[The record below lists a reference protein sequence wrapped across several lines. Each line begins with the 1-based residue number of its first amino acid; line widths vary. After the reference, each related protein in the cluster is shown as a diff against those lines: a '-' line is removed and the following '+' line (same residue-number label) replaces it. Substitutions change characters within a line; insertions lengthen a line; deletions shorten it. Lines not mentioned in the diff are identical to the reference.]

1 LFKTDK
7 MKESITIENLGPL
20 KDIFIEEIKPFTVFI
35 GESGS
40 GKSTLMKVIS
50 LFRWIYKM
58 QNIHS
63 YYIKSNVNSHFEIDI
78 YSWFESSGIKEFIKP
93 STRIKYKTSFEN
105 GVNFEIQFYAGT
117 FSFSQ
122 QTINASYLSFN
133 KISFISETRNII
145 PLWADKGA
153 TLTGG
158 YLGFYFHE
166 VFKDFEKAS
175 DEIKNIELKHLD
187 LKFSVKKG
195 LFGKKDYRIE
205 SKNNEFDI
213 EFKNSSSGTQTSVPI
228 LLISQFFAQNFKFED
243 AFNSSVVQYLL
254 SENRLTDFKA
264 VKNLS
269 DIKNKKIY
277 IHIEEPELS
286 LFPDAQCKL
295 MDDLIKNCFIDNTN
309 PVELLLSTH
318 SPYIVNYLNLLIKR
332 FDKNLNQAKYNY
344 DDLAVYQVADGG
356 LINLMAQNERLVNTN
371 PLSDTINDIYNE
383 YEKLG

>member
-1 LFKTDK
+1 
-7 MKESITIENLGPL
+7 MKESIIIKNLGPL
-20 KDIFIEEIKPFTVFI
+20 KDIHIEEIKPFTVFI

-58 QNIHS
+58 YNIHS
-63 YYIKSNVNSHFEIDI
+63 YYIKSNVNSPFKIDI
-78 YSWFESSGIKEFIKP
+78 HSYFENCGIKEFIK
-93 STRIKYKTSFEN
+93 SDTVIIYKTSFDKE
-105 GVNFEIQFYAGT
+105 VNYEIKFIGKDTLY
-117 FSFSQ
+117 FSK
-122 QTINASYLSFN
+122 QTINASDLSFN

-145 PLWADKGA
+145 PLWANRGA

-158 YLGFYFHE
+158 NLGFYFHE
-166 VFKDFEKAS
+166 VFKDFDLAS
-175 DEIKNIELKHLD
+175 DAIKDVELKHLD
-187 LKFSVKKG
+187 LKFSVKKDH
-195 LFGKKDYRIE
+195 LGKNYRIE
-205 SKNNEFDI
+205 SKNNEKFDI

-243 AFNSSVVQYLL
+243 AFNTSVLKYLSSD
-254 SENRLTDFKA
+254 NRLTDFKA

-269 DIKNKKIY
+269 DIKDKKIF

-295 MDDLIKNCFIDNTN
+295 MDDLIKNCFINNTN
-309 PVELLLSTH
+309 SVELLVSTH

-332 FDKNLNQAKYNY
+332 FDKNTKEAKYNY
-344 DDLAVYQVADGG
+344 DELAVYQVADGS
-356 LINLMAQNERLVNTN
+356 LINLMAKNERLVNTN

>member
-1 LFKTDK
+1 MFKTDTK
-7 MKESITIENLGPL
+7 MKESIVIKNLGPL
-20 KDIFIEEIKPFTVFI
+20 KDISIEEIKPFTVFI

-63 YYIKSNVNSHFEIDI
+63 YHKESRVNSPFEIDI
-78 YSWFESSGIKEFIKP
+78 YSCFESSGIKEFIK
-93 STRIKYKTSFEN
+93 SDTKIIYKTTFDK
-105 GVNFEIQFYAGT
+105 GVNYEIKFYQNT
-117 FSFSQ
+117 LYFSN

-145 PLWADKGA
+145 PLWANVGA
-153 TLTGG
+153 LLTGVNLG
-158 YLGFYFHE
+158 YYFHE
-166 VFKDFEKAS
+166 VFKDFNLAS
-175 DEIKNIELKHLD
+175 DTIKDIELKHLNV
-187 LKFSVKKG
+187 KFSVKKSRSG
-195 LFGKKDYRIE
+195 KDYRIE
-205 SKNNEFDI
+205 SKNNEKFDI

-228 LLISQFFAQNFKFED
+228 ILISQFFAQNFKFEES
-243 AFNSSVVQYLL
+243 FKRSVLEYLY
-254 SENRLTDFKA
+254 STDSLTEFKA

-269 DIKNKKIY
+269 EINKKIY

-295 MDDLIKNCFIDNTN
+295 MDDLIKNCFINNTN
-309 PVELLLSTH
+309 TVELLVSTH

-332 FDKNLNQAKYNY
+332 FDKNTEEAKYNY
-344 DDLAVYQVADGG
+344 DKLAVYQVADGK

>member
-1 LFKTDK
+1 
-7 MKESITIENLGPL
+7 MKESIVIKNLGPL
-20 KDIFIEEIKPFTVFI
+20 KDISIEEIKPFTVFI

-63 YYIKSNVNSHFEIDI
+63 YLIKSNVNSPFEFDI
-78 YSWFESSGIKEFIKP
+78 YSYFESSGIKEFIKP
-93 STRIKYKTSFEN
+93 NTEIIYKTTFDKRIN
-105 GVNFEIQFYAGT
+105 YEIKFHQNTLY
-117 FSFSQ
+117 FSN
-122 QTINASYLSFN
+122 QTINESYISFN
-133 KISFISETRNII
+133 KISFITETRNII
-145 PLWADKGA
+145 ALWANIGA
-153 TLTGG
+153 SLTGG
-158 YLGFYFHE
+158 NLGFYFHE
-166 VFKDFEKAS
+166 VFRDFNLAS
-175 DEIKNIELKHLD
+175 DAIKNIELNHLG
-187 LKFSVKKG
+187 LKFSVKKSD
-195 LFGKKDYRIE
+195 LGKNYRIE
-205 SKNNEFDI
+205 SDNNEKFDI

-228 LLISQFFAQNFKFED
+228 LLISEFFAKNFKFED
-243 AFNSSVVQYLL
+243 AFNGSVLKYLSSTD
-254 SENRLTDFKA
+254 SLTKFKA

-269 DIKNKKIY
+269 DINKKIY

-295 MDDLIKNCFIDNTN
+295 MDNLVENCFITNTN

-318 SPYIVNYLNLLIKR
+318 SPYIVNYLNLLIKK
-332 FDKNLNQAKYNY
+332 FDKNVDEAKYNY
-344 DDLAVYQVADGG
+344 DELAVYQVADGG

>member
-1 LFKTDK
+1 
-7 MKESITIENLGPL
+7 MKESITIKNLGPL

-58 QNIHS
+58 HNIHS
-63 YYIKSNVNSHFEIDI
+63 YYTNSNVNSPFEIDKDS
-78 YSWFESSGIKEFIKP
+78 YFENCGIKEFIKIG
-93 STRIKYKTSFEN
+93 TRIKYKTTFEN
-105 GVNFEIQFYAGT
+105 GVNFEIQFYEGK

-145 PLWADKGA
+145 PLWANSA
-153 TLTGG
+153 SSLTGG
-158 YLGFYFHE
+158 SLGFYFQE
-166 VFKDFEKAS
+166 VFRDFDLAS
-175 DEIKNIELKHLD
+175 NTIKKIDLKHLD
-187 LKFSVKKG
+187 LKFYVGKNP
-195 LFGKKDYRIE
+195 FGKTYKIE
-205 SKNNEFDI
+205 SNNEKFDI

-228 LLISQFFAQNFKFED
+228 LLISKFFAQNFKFED
-243 AFNSSVVQYLL
+243 AFNNSVLKYLS

-332 FDKNLNQAKYNY
+332 FDKNLDEAKYNY

>member
-1 LFKTDK
+1 
-7 MKESITIENLGPL
+7 MKESIIIKNLGPL
-20 KDIFIEEIKPFTVFI
+20 KDISIEEIKPFTIFI

-58 QNIHS
+58 HNIHS
-63 YYIKSNVNSHFEIDI
+63 YHKESRIDSPFEIDI
-78 YSWFESSGIKEFIKP
+78 DSCFKNSGIKEFIK
-93 STRIKYKTSFEN
+93 SDTKIIYKTTFDN
-105 GVNFEIQFYAGT
+105 GVNYSIQFMGQNT
-117 FSFSQ
+117 LQFSH
-122 QTINASYLSFN
+122 QTISASNLSFN

-145 PLWADKGA
+145 PLWANNGA
-153 TLTGG
+153 LLTGINLG
-158 YLGFYFHE
+158 YYFHE
-166 VFKDFEKAS
+166 VFKDFNLAS
-175 DEIKNIELKHLD
+175 DSIKNIELKHLG
-187 LKFSVKKG
+187 LKFSVKKSD
-195 LFGKKDYRIE
+195 LGKNYRIE
-205 SKNNEFDI
+205 SNNNENFNI

-243 AFNSSVVQYLL
+243 AFKRSVFEYLL
-254 SENRLTDFKA
+254 STDSLTKLKP

-269 DIKNKKIY
+269 DINKKIY

-295 MDDLIKNCFIDNTN
+295 IDDLVKNCFITNIN

-332 FDKNLNQAKYNY
+332 FDKNIEEAKYSY
-344 DDLAVYQVADGG
+344 DALAVYQVADGK
-356 LINLMAQNERLVNTN
+356 LINLIAQNERLVNTN

>member
-1 LFKTDK
+1 
-7 MKESITIENLGPL
+7 MKESIVIKNLGPL

-58 QNIHS
+58 QNIYS
-63 YYIKSNVNSHFEIDI
+63 YLKISNVNIPFEFKSDI
-78 YSWFESSGIKEFIKP
+78 HSYFENSGIDEFITP
-93 STRIKYKTSFEN
+93 NTQIIYKTTFDKN
-105 GVNFEIQFYAGT
+105 VNYEIKFLGMNSLY
-117 FSFSQ
+117 FSN

-145 PLWADKGA
+145 PLWSNSI
-153 TLTGG
+153 TSLTGG
-158 YLGFYFHE
+158 NLGFYFQE
-166 VFKDFEKAS
+166 VFKDFDLAS
-175 DEIKNIELKHLD
+175 SSIKKIELKHLD
-187 LKFSVKKG
+187 LKFFVDKNP
-195 LFGKKDYRIE
+195 FGKTYKIE
-205 SKNNEFDI
+205 SNTDEKFNI
-213 EFKNSSSGTQTSVPI
+213 EFRNSSSGTQTSVPI
-228 LLISQFFAQNFKFED
+228 LLISQFFAKNFKFED
-243 AFNSSVVQYLL
+243 SFNTSILKYLSSTD
-254 SENRLTDFKA
+254 SLTEFKA

-269 DIKNKKIY
+269 DLNKKIY

-295 MDDLIKNCFIDNTN
+295 IDGLIKNCFQDNTN
-309 PVELLLSTH
+309 PIELIVSTH

-332 FDKNLNQAKYNY
+332 FDKNIEEAKYNY
-344 DDLAVYQVADGG
+344 DELAVYQVADGE
-356 LINLMAQNERLVNTN
+356 LINLKAQNERLVNTN

>member
-1 LFKTDK
+1 
-7 MKESITIENLGPL
+7 MKESITIKNLGPL

-58 QNIHS
+58 HNIHS
-63 YYIKSNVNSHFEIDI
+63 YYIKSNVDSPFEIDI
-78 YSWFESSGIKEFIKP
+78 HFYFENCGIKEFIK
-93 STRIKYKTSFEN
+93 SDTIIIYKTTFDKE
-105 GVNFEIQFYAGT
+105 VNYEIKFIGNDT
-117 FSFSQ
+117 LFFSK
-122 QTINASYLSFN
+122 QTINASDLTFN

-145 PLWADKGA
+145 PLWANRGA

-158 YLGFYFHE
+158 NLGFYFHE
-166 VFKDFEKAS
+166 VFKDFDLAS
-175 DEIKNIELKHLD
+175 DAIKDVELKHLD
-187 LKFSVKKG
+187 LKFSVKKDH
-195 LFGKKDYRIE
+195 LGKNYRIE
-205 SKNNEFDI
+205 SKNNEKFDI

-228 LLISQFFAQNFKFED
+228 LLISQFFANNFKFED
-243 AFNSSVVQYLL
+243 AFNSSVLKYL
-254 SENRLTDFKA
+254 SSDNRLTDFKA

-269 DIKNKKIY
+269 DIKDKKIY

-295 MDDLIKNCFIDNTN
+295 IDDLIKNCFINNIN
-309 PVELLLSTH
+309 PVELLVSTH

-332 FDKNLNQAKYNY
+332 FDKNIEEAKYNY
-344 DDLAVYQVADGG
+344 DELAVYQVAEGS

>member
-1 LFKTDK
+1 
-7 MKESITIENLGPL
+7 MKESITIKNLGPL
-20 KDIFIEEIKPFTVFI
+20 KDIFIQDIKPFTVFI

-63 YYIKSNVNSHFEIDI
+63 YYTNSNVNSPFEIDKDS
-78 YSWFESSGIKEFIKP
+78 YFDNCGIKEFIKID
-93 STRIKYKTSFEN
+93 TIIKYKTTFEN
-105 GVNFEIQFYAGT
+105 GVNFEIQFYEGT

-122 QTINASYLSFN
+122 QTISSSYLSFN

-145 PLWADKGA
+145 PLWANSA
-153 TLTGG
+153 SSLTGG
-158 YLGFYFHE
+158 NLGFYFQE
-166 VFKDFEKAS
+166 VFRDFDLAS
-175 DEIKNIELKHLD
+175 NTIKKIDLKHLD
-187 LKFSVKKG
+187 LKFYV
-195 LFGKKDYRIE
+195 GKDPYGKTYNIE
-205 SKNNEFDI
+205 SNSDEKFDI

-228 LLISQFFAQNFKFED
+228 LLISKFFAQNFKFED
-243 AFNSSVVQYLL
+243 AFNNSVLKYLS

-269 DIKNKKIY
+269 DIENKKVY

-286 LFPDAQCKL
+286 LYPDAQCKL
-295 MDDLIKNCFIDNTN
+295 IDNLIKNCFIDNIN

-318 SPYIVNYLNLLIKR
+318 SPYIINYLNLLIKR
-332 FDKNLNQAKYNY
+332 FDKNAVEAKYNY
-344 DDLAVYQVADGG
+344 DELAVYQVADGE
-356 LINLMAQNERLVNTN
+356 LINLMAKNERLVNTN

>member
-1 LFKTDK
+1 
-7 MKESITIENLGPL
+7 MKESIVIKNLGPL
-20 KDIFIEEIKPFTVFI
+20 KDISIEEIKPFTVFI

-58 QNIHS
+58 HNIHS
-63 YYIKSNVNSHFEIDI
+63 YYIKSNVNSPFEIDI
-78 YSWFESSGIKEFIKP
+78 YSYFESCGIKEFIK
-93 STRIKYKTSFEN
+93 SDTKIIYKTTFDK
-105 GVNFEIQFYAGT
+105 GVNYEIKFYQNSLN
-117 FSFSQ
+117 FSH
-122 QTINASYLSFN
+122 QTINASNLSFN

-145 PLWADKGA
+145 PLWANKGA

-158 YLGFYFHE
+158 NLGFYFHE
-166 VFKDFEKAS
+166 VFKDFDLAS
-175 DEIKNIELKHLD
+175 DVIKDVELKHLD
-187 LKFSVKKG
+187 LKFSVKKDH
-195 LFGKKDYRIE
+195 LGKNYRIE
-205 SKNNEFDI
+205 SKNHEKFDI
-213 EFKNSSSGTQTSVPI
+213 EFRNSSSGTQTSVPI

-243 AFNSSVVQYLL
+243 AFNNSVLKYLSSD
-254 SENRLTDFKA
+254 NRLTDFKA

-269 DIKNKKIY
+269 DIKDKKIY

-295 MDDLIKNCFIDNTN
+295 MDDLIKNCFTN
-309 PVELLLSTH
+309 NVNPIELLISTH

-332 FDKNLNQAKYNY
+332 FDKNREEAKYNY
-344 DDLAVYQVADGG
+344 DELAVYQVADGT
-356 LINLMAQNERLVNTN
+356 LINLMAKNERLVNTN

>member
-1 LFKTDK
+1 
-7 MKESITIENLGPL
+7 MKESIVIKNLGPL
-20 KDIFIEEIKPFTVFI
+20 KDISIEEIKPFTVFI

-58 QNIHS
+58 HNIHS
-63 YYIKSNVNSHFEIDI
+63 YYIKSNVNSPFQIDDI
-78 YSWFESSGIKEFIKP
+78 YSYFENCGIKEFIK
-93 STRIKYKTSFEN
+93 SDTKIIYKTTFDN
-105 GVNFEIQFYAGT
+105 GVNYWIQFYQNKLY
-117 FSFSQ
+117 FSN
-122 QTINASYLSFN
+122 QTINAEYLSFN

-145 PLWADKGA
+145 PLWANKGA

-158 YLGFYFHE
+158 NLGFYFNE
-166 VFKDFEKAS
+166 VFKDFDLAS
-175 DEIKNIELKHLD
+175 DSIKNIELKHLD
-187 LKFSVKKG
+187 LKFSVKKDH
-195 LFGKKDYRIE
+195 LGKNYRIE
-205 SKNNEFDI
+205 SKYNEKFDI
-213 EFKNSSSGTQTSVPI
+213 EFRNSSSGTQTSVPI

-243 AFNSSVVQYLL
+243 AFNNSVLKYLSSD
-254 SENRLTDFKA
+254 NRLTDFKA

-269 DIKNKKIY
+269 DIKDKIIY

-295 MDDLIKNCFIDNTN
+295 IDDLIKNCFTDNTN
-309 PVELLLSTH
+309 PIELIVSTH

-332 FDKNLNQAKYNY
+332 FDKNIEDAKYNY
-344 DDLAVYQVADGG
+344 DELAVYQVADGG

>member
-1 LFKTDK
+1 
-7 MKESITIENLGPL
+7 MKESIIIKNLGPL

-63 YYIKSNVNSHFEIDI
+63 YHKESRVNSPFEIDI
-78 YSWFESSGIKEFIKP
+78 NACFESSGIKEFIK
-93 STRIKYKTSFEN
+93 SNTKIIYKTTFDK
-105 GVNFEIQFYAGT
+105 GVNYEIKFYQNT
-117 FSFSQ
+117 LNFSN

-145 PLWADKGA
+145 PLWANVGA
-153 TLTGG
+153 LLTGG
-158 YLGFYFHE
+158 NLGYYFHE
-166 VFKDFEKAS
+166 VFKDFDLAS
-175 DEIKNIELKHLD
+175 DSIKDIELKHLD

-195 LFGKKDYRIE
+195 PLGKKDYRIE
-205 SKNNEFDI
+205 SITKEKFDI

-228 LLISQFFAQNFKFED
+228 LLISQFFAKKFKFEN
-243 AFNSSVVQYLL
+243 AFNNSVLKYLSSTD
-254 SENRLTDFKA
+254 SLTEFKA

-269 DIKNKKIY
+269 EINKIIY

-295 MDDLIKNCFIDNTN
+295 IDGLIKNCFIDNTN
-309 PVELLLSTH
+309 LIELIVSTH

-332 FDKNLNQAKYNY
+332 FDKNIEEAKYSY
-344 DDLAVYQVADGG
+344 DELAVYQVADGG

-371 PLSDTINDIYNE
+371 PLSDTINNIYNE

>member
-1 LFKTDK
+1 
-7 MKESITIENLGPL
+7 MKESIIIKNLGPL
-20 KDIFIEEIKPFTVFI
+20 KDIHIEEIKPFTVFI

-63 YYIKSNVNSHFEIDI
+63 YHRESRVNSPFDIDI
-78 YSWFESSGIKEFIKP
+78 YSCFESSGIKEFIK
-93 STRIKYKTSFEN
+93 SNTTIIYKTTFDK
-105 GVNFEIQFYAGT
+105 GVNYEIKFHQNTLY
-117 FSFSQ
+117 FSN

-145 PLWADKGA
+145 PLWANVGA
-153 TLTGG
+153 LLTGG
-158 YLGFYFHE
+158 NLGYYFHE
-166 VFKDFEKAS
+166 VFKDFDLAS
-175 DEIKNIELKHLD
+175 DAIKDVELKHLD

-195 LFGKKDYRIE
+195 PLGKKDYRIE
-205 SKNNEFDI
+205 SRNNEKFDI

-228 LLISQFFAQNFKFED
+228 LLISQFFAKNFKFEN
-243 AFNSSVVQYLL
+243 AFNNSVLKYLSSTD
-254 SENRLTDFKA
+254 SLTEFKA

-269 DIKNKKIY
+269 EINKIIY

-295 MDDLIKNCFIDNTN
+295 IDGLIKNCFEDNSN
-309 PVELLLSTH
+309 PIELIVSTH

-332 FDKNLNQAKYNY
+332 FDKNMEEAKYNY
-344 DDLAVYQVADGG
+344 DELAVYQVADGS

>member
-1 LFKTDK
+1 
-7 MKESITIENLGPL
+7 MKESIIIKNLGPL
-20 KDIFIEEIKPFTVFI
+20 KDISIEEIKPFTVFI

-63 YYIKSNVNSHFEIDI
+63 YHKESRVDSPFEIDI
-78 YSWFESSGIKEFIKP
+78 YTCFESSGIKEFIKP
-93 STRIKYKTSFEN
+93 NTKIIYKTTFEK
-105 GVNFEIQFYAGT
+105 GVNYEIKFHENTLY
-117 FSFSQ
+117 FSN

-145 PLWADKGA
+145 PLWANVGA
-153 TLTGG
+153 LLAGG
-158 YLGFYFHE
+158 NLGYYFHE
-166 VFKDFEKAS
+166 VYKDFDLAS
-175 DEIKNIELKHLD
+175 DSIKDIELKHLD
-187 LKFSVKKG
+187 LQFSVKKSPLG
-195 LFGKKDYRIE
+195 NKDYRIE
-205 SKNNEFDI
+205 SRNNEEFDI

-228 LLISQFFAQNFKFED
+228 LLISRFFAKNFKFEN
-243 AFNSSVVQYLL
+243 AFNNSVLKYLSSTD
-254 SENRLTDFKA
+254 SLTEFKA

-269 DIKNKKIY
+269 EIIKKIY

-295 MDDLIKNCFIDNTN
+295 MDDLIRNCFIDNTN
-309 PVELLLSTH
+309 SVELLVSTH

-332 FDKNLNQAKYNY
+332 FDKNISESKYNY
-344 DDLAVYQVADGG
+344 HELAVYQVADGT
-356 LINLMAQNERLVNTN
+356 LINLMAKNERLVNTN